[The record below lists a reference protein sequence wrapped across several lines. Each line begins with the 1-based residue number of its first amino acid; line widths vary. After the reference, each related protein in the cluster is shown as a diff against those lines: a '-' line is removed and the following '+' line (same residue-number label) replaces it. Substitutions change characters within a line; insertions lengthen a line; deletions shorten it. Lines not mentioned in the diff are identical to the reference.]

1 MLGDIV
7 ITKSVGPGLGFFLQ
21 KDFFIDKFLTIGS
34 HSEISIVSHF
44 IKSTKKKKKKTSVE
58 MLFKRKQILNT

>member
-7 ITKSVGPGLGFFLQ
+7 TIKSVAQKKKKKTKQ

-44 IKSTKKKKKKTSVE
+44 MQSTKT
-58 MLFKRKQILNT
+58 NH